1 MRIVGVL
8 KGLARLGDVDLFVMA
23 PGARQPIVP
32 EDAPVRKVG
41 VGSRVA
47 PAYRGL
53 GRLRWAVSGQLP
65 LELDRCDFG
74 PTVRGLERWMDSE
87 YDVVWCNRAAS
98 YIGVRSVLRWPTIV
112 DLDDL
117 EDRKLIGVRTI
128 RAEERRV
135 ATRSPWKSYRDRRNA
150 GLWSELQQ
158 TIAGAADA
166 VVVTSDLDRARLGV
180 PGAVVIPNGYD
191 APLRPLGKPVVGRP
205 PTILF
210 QGLMTYPPNVD
221 GARWLVREVLPYLR
235 AQLGTVRIRLVGQAE
250 GEVLALATDPEV
262 VVTGHVDSMADELA
276 RADLIVV
283 PIRFGSGTRVKILE
297 AFAHRIP
304 VASTHVG
311 AEGLAVQ
318 DGRELLMADEA
329 ESLAEACIRLLSE
342 PDLRRSVVAEAQ
354 ARFDADYRWEAIH
367 SRVQLLVEQMV
378 GREASVRSD
387 SDNLIQTRIGDRWAH

>member
-1 MRIVGVL
+1 
-8 KGLARLGDVDLFVMA
+8 
-23 PGARQPIVP
+23 
-32 EDAPVRKVG
+32 
-41 VGSRVA
+41 
-47 PAYRGL
+47 
-53 GRLRWAVSGQLP
+53 
-65 LELDRCDFG
+65 
-74 PTVRGLERWMDSE
+74 
-87 YDVVWCNRAAS
+87 
-98 YIGVRSVLRWPTIV
+98 
-112 DLDDL
+112 
-117 EDRKLIGVRTI
+117 
-128 RAEERRV
+128 
-135 ATRSPWKSYRDRRNA
+135 
-150 GLWSELQQ
+150 
-158 TIAGAADA
+158 
-166 VVVTSDLDRARLGV
+166 
-180 PGAVVIPNGYD
+180 VIPNGYD

-221 GARWLVREVLPYLR
+221 GARWLVREVLPHLR